1 MYTEKQLLLIGVS
14 TGNPQEHLEGMVEAG
29 ISLDPIFEDREYWYR
44 VNNAIED
51 VSEVGLIEHLKTSQ
65 FIETPP
71 KPHWEL
77 DYNSQAEYDNAQYAR
92 DRAEAYPS
100 IEDQLDKI
108 YHDGIDAWKADIKAV
123 KDEYPKP

>member
-1 MYTEKQLLLIGVS
+1 MKTINQLTI
-14 TGNPQEHLEGMVEAG
+14 EAIQSLYPNAVTICKESRG
-29 ISLDPIFEDREYWYR
+29 WVSLDSDAQELE
-44 VNNAIED
+44 
-51 VSEVGLIEHLKTSQ
+51 TSQ
-65 FIETPP
+65 AEIDAEITR
-71 KPHWEL
+71 L
-77 DYNSQAEYDNAQYAR
+77 QAEYDAQEYAR